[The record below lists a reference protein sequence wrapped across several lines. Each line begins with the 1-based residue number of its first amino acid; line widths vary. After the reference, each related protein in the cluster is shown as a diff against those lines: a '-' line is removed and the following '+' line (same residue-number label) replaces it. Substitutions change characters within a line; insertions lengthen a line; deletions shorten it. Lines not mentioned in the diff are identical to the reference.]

1 MHLFF
6 IFSLSLVLFLCQVE
20 FYFSD
25 SNLYRDN
32 FLHDKVKANADGFVD
47 IALLCTFS
55 RMQSLL
61 SDGSGSQKVP
71 DSAAAHVATILKES
85 STLLVSEDGKQV
97 RRAGPLTKSIE
108 EVTEEVDTR
117 SLYAGP
123 FSFDTSLDSLVQ
135 YFESVGEVNCVRM
148 RRHLKSK
155 DFKGSVFVEFS
166 SLAEAERVKGL
177 TLKHDGAKLELEGK
191 VEYMKRKE
199 EERHAKPNSPYNN
212 ANQGTGANASA
223 NPISNNKRPREDNG
237 ADAAAAVA
245 PAPAAAEPVV
255 AVEVQVE
262 PYTSGCII
270 QFDFG
275 TGTNFADPITFGL
288 VKDSFGGKDR
298 GLQYVEYTPGTT
310 LGHARFATP
319 EAALAALAE
328 AEEGKRLIAGYSA
341 EVKLLEG
348 EAETEYMKK
357 VAQDRA
363 KAENQRKNDTRG
375 EGRRGGRG
383 GRRGGGGRGG
393 RGGRSGGRRQRN

>member
-1 MHLFF
+1 MDAAKSSK
-6 IFSLSLVLFLCQVE
+6 IKKQVE

-32 FLHDKVKANADGFVD
+32 FLHDKVKANNDGFVD

-61 SDGSGSQKVP
+61 SDGSGSNKVP
-71 DSAAAHVATILKES
+71 DSAAADVAAILKES
-85 STLLVSEDGKQV
+85 PTLVVSEDGKQV
-97 RRAGPLTKSIE
+97 RRAEPLTKSIE
-108 EVTEEVDTR
+108 EVTEEVDAR

-135 YFESVGEVNCVRM
+135 YFEGVGEVNCVRM

-166 SLAEAERVKGL
+166 SLAEAERVKKL
-177 TLKHDGAKLELEGK
+177 TLEHEGAKLELEGK
-191 VEYMKRKE
+191 VDYMKRKE
-199 EERHAKPNSPYNN
+199 EERHAKPNSPYNTV
-212 ANQGTGANASA
+212 NQGTGANASA
-223 NPISNNKRPREDNG
+223 NLTNNNKRPREEDNTDG
-237 ADAAAAVA
+237 ADAA
-245 PAPAAAEPVV
+245 PAPAAAAAPV

-262 PYTSGCII
+262 PYTSGCVV

-275 TGTNFADPITFGL
+275 TGTEFADPVTFGL
-288 VKDSFGGKDR
+288 VKDSFGGRDR
-298 GLQYVEYTPGTT
+298 GLQYVDYTPGTT

-341 EVKLLEG
+341 AVKLLQG
-348 EAETEYMKK
+348 EEESDYMKK
-357 VAQDRA
+357 VAEDRA
-363 KAENQRKNDTRG
+363 KSENQRGNGADRK
-375 EGRRGGRG
+375 
-383 GRRGGGGRGG
+383 
-393 RGGRSGGRRQRN
+393 SVV

>member
-1 MHLFF
+1 M
-6 IFSLSLVLFLCQVE
+6 E

-32 FLHDKVKANADGFVD
+32 FLHEKVKANTDGFVD

-71 DSAAAHVATILKES
+71 DSAAADVAAILKES
-85 STLLVSEDGKQV
+85 PTLVVSEDSKQV
-97 RRAGPLTKSIE
+97 RRAEPLTKSIE
-108 EVTEEVDTR
+108 EVTEEVDAR

-123 FSFDTSLDSLVQ
+123 FSFDASLDSLVQ
-135 YFESVGEVNCVRM
+135 YFEGVGEVNCVRM

-177 TLKHDGAKLELEGK
+177 TLEHDGAKLELEGK

-212 ANQGTGANASA
+212 ATQGTGSNANMT
-223 NPISNNKRPREDNG
+223 SNNKRPREEEGGDG
-237 ADAAAAVA
+237 ADAAPA
-245 PAPAAAEPVV
+245 PDAPAAEPV

-262 PYTSGCII
+262 PYTSGCIL

-275 TGTNFADPITFGL
+275 TGTEFADPITFGL

-298 GLQYVEYTPGTT
+298 GLQYVEYAPGTT

-328 AEEGKRLIAGYSA
+328 AEDGKRLIAGYSA
-341 EVKLLEG
+341 AVKLLQGEEEG
-348 EAETEYMKK
+348 DYMKK

-363 KAENQRKNDTRG
+363 KSENQRGNDTRG
-375 EGRRGGRG
+375 GR
-383 GRRGGGGRGG
+383 RRGGGRGFGRGG
-393 RGGRSGGRRQRN
+393 RGGRGKRQKK